1 MSGYKEDVNDVMID
15 QDQTLNVTLLKY
27 YDVTFTVLADSSGSP
42 IKGATVSVGGSEL
55 TTDSEGKAIRKMSAG
70 TYDYVVTADGYKEA
84 GYKVNV
90 TGNTTTRVR
99 LMADITGIDMLSD
112 QLRVYPNP
120 ADEELIIEFT
130 GNGKMQYELLDMTGK
145 TVQRGSLPQQT
156 NKLDVSTH
164 PSGIYFIRVR
174 NDKQY
179 VNYKLI
185 IE

>member
-1 MSGYKEDVNDVMID
+1 MID

-27 YDVTFTVLADSSGSP
+27 YDVTFTVLADSSDSP
-42 IKGATVSVGGSEL
+42 ISGATVTVDGTDL
-55 TTDSEGKAIRKMSAG
+55 TTDSNGEATTSLVSG
-70 TYDYVVTADGYKEA
+70 TYNYTVTAGGYKDA
-84 GYKVNV
+84 SGSINV
-90 TGNTTTRVR
+90 AGNTGTNIR
-99 LMADITGIDMLSD
+99 LEADISGIDMLSD